1 MQSAPLGGRELS
13 MFSFCIASKL
23 KLVLCYHKNVMEN
36 CCTVNQMYLPMLCNL
51 HHLQGKHVYTFTLKC
66 IYIMYNLSRN
76 KQKRPDSML
85 SKTI

>member
-13 MFSFCIASKL
+13 N
-23 KLVLCYHKNVMEN
+23 VLILYSQQIETSVMLSQECNGN
-36 CCTVNQMYLPMLCNL
+36 CCTVNRMYLPMLCNL

-66 IYIMYNLSRN
+66 IYMYNLSRN
-76 KQKRPDSML
+76 KQKHPDSML